1 MDILDDM
8 GVSKISANV
17 FLKVNYS
24 FKAELP
30 VTCHQLIITWP
41 SVFKT
46 SSFDPLSLDP
56 LPAWSYHNNDEHHN
70 ANTGNHC
77 VSELHTNTVFCKA
90 VRQRWSYFCS
100 LSHSHNIIISRHIWT
115 AKSSIKWTHI
125 IEISV
130 NMLTK

>member
-56 LPAWSYHNNDEHHN
+56 LPALTYHNNDEHHN

-77 VSELHTNTVFCKA
+77 VSELHTNTVFCKPLDRDDPIF
-90 VRQRWSYFCS
+90 VHY
-100 LSHSHNIIISRHIWT
+100 LTLIIS
-115 AKSSIKWTHI
+115 
-125 IEISV
+125 
-130 NMLTK
+130 